1 MSKSILFVL
10 ISLVILTIAP
20 AAHGQ
25 SCPTVCVIIPETVII
40 NTIPRPVPDPAAETA
55 IIHHFV
61 AYGFHVVDQTQVK
74 LLRMSDTDLIER
86 AFKGDPTAIGELL
99 KIASD
104 RFAADVLVIGEAV
117 STVEVFEALQIPGR
131 PHIQDGRAR
140 VEVRAIEARTGRI
153 LAAEAKHT
161 GGIDFSP
168 ELAGKKSLQRAGDK
182 VACLLAQGIAQNYP
196 FPSKCFKVCRPPT
209 PTLGALPF
217 DNQSGAWVRGLDIG
231 QLLATTTETALSERG
246 CRTAEVLAAD
256 FVVTG
261 VITEWKEI
269 ATPAI
274 NIPGLDWVWRGIV
287 SWMTVDVRVLDLN
300 TAEFKAYHVSV
311 NVSGFEIIGIR
322 FGCSPQDIARA
333 VSKQIAGRI
342 GVLCGRR

>member
-1 MSKSILFVL
+1 MTRSVLFVL
-10 ISLVILTIAP
+10 ILLVIVSIAP
-20 AAHGQ
+20 AVHGQ
-25 SCPTVCVIIPETVII
+25 ACPTVCVIIPETVII

-55 IIHHFV
+55 IIHHFLN
-61 AYGFHVVDQTQVK
+61 YGFHVVDQTQVK
-74 LLRMSDTDLIER
+74 LLRMTDPDIVKR
-86 AFKGDPTAIGELL
+86 ASEGDLTAVREL
-99 KIASD
+99 SD
-104 RFAADVLVIGEAV
+104 RFAADVLVIGEAI

-161 GGIDFSP
+161 GGIDFTA

-196 FPSKCFKVCRPPT
+196 FPSWCFRGCRPPT
-209 PTLGALPF
+209 STLGALSF

-231 QLLATTTETALSERG
+231 QLLATTTETSLSERG

-256 FVVTG
+256 LVATG

-274 NIPGLDWVWRGIV
+274 SIPGLDWVWRGIAD
-287 SWMTVDVRVLDLN
+287 WITVDVRVLDLN
-300 TAEFKAYHVSV
+300 TAEFTAYHVSV

-333 VSKQIAGRI
+333 VSKQIAGHI

>member
-1 MSKSILFVL
+1 MSRSILFVL

-55 IIHHFV
+55 IINHFIN
-61 AYGFHVVDQTQVK
+61 YGFHVVDQAQIK
-74 LLRMSDTDLIER
+74 LLRMTDPDIVKR
-86 AFKGDPTAIGELL
+86 ASEGDLTAIREL
-99 KIASD
+99 SD

-117 STVEVFEALQIPGR
+117 STVEAFEALRIPGR

-153 LAAEAKHT
+153 LAAEAEHT

-196 FPSKCFKVCRPPT
+196 FPSKVF
-209 PTLGALPF
+209 
-217 DNQSGAWVRGLDIG
+217 QSMQASHTYIG
-231 QLLATTTETALSERG
+231 RS
-246 CRTAEVLAAD
+246 
-256 FVVTG
+256 
-261 VITEWKEI
+261 
-269 ATPAI
+269 
-274 NIPGLDWVWRGIV
+274 
-287 SWMTVDVRVLDLN
+287 
-300 TAEFKAYHVSV
+300 SV
-311 NVSGFEIIGIR
+311 
-322 FGCSPQDIARA
+322 
-333 VSKQIAGRI
+333 
-342 GVLCGRR
+342 